1 MAPKLPLPAAV
12 RTAGRDLALLLS
24 AALFFLTVCLSSA
37 ATVKNTAIVLIFL
50 TLSAAFL
57 FYGKLRD
64 RLRPP
69 ILALGL
75 VVLMD
80 GLSNLYAVSG
90 KFALYEFL
98 KVLIAF
104 CMALLLTA
112 FTGGRDPGRQAAC
125 VLEGFSAAAGLVS
138 VDLLSTRWISTPV
151 LGLLSRFTPD
161 YTHLTAVE
169 EGTRMT
175 SLFMNPNVFAG
186 IAGTGV
192 LLSLGLAVSAEGRR
206 ARTAHLVC
214 LFASALSFVL
224 AFSIGACLTIVLGF
238 LAILVLERPERRT
251 GLLLLMLETFVLTV
265 LAVFPISR
273 TSLTAW
279 SGVRLTPLLCLAGG
293 AAALCLL
300 DRPGQRQI
308 GRAHV

>member
-112 FTGGRDPGRQAAC
+112 FTGG
-125 VLEGFSAAAGLVS
+125 
-138 VDLLSTRWISTPV
+138 
-151 LGLLSRFTPD
+151 
-161 YTHLTAVE
+161 
-169 EGTRMT
+169 
-175 SLFMNPNVFAG
+175 
-186 IAGTGV
+186 
-192 LLSLGLAVSAEGRR
+192 
-206 ARTAHLVC
+206 
-214 LFASALSFVL
+214 
-224 AFSIGACLTIVLGF
+224 
-238 LAILVLERPERRT
+238 
-251 GLLLLMLETFVLTV
+251 
-265 LAVFPISR
+265 
-273 TSLTAW
+273 
-279 SGVRLTPLLCLAGG
+279 
-293 AAALCLL
+293 
-300 DRPGQRQI
+300 
-308 GRAHV
+308 